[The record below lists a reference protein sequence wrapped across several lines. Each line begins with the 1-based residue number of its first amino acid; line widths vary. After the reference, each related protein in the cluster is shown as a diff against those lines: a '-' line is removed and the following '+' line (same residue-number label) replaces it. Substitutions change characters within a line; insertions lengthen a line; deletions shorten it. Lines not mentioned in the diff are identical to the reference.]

1 MEKTKVTKKQMYE
14 RLLELEDIKNDL
26 EATDFIKKQITLL
39 ENKNKGRNDDEE
51 TEKIKEIV
59 YNFLL
64 EEDIPY
70 TVTGILTKCDDIKNY
85 VLKNGNHLSCPK
97 LTSILKKMEQDGK
110 VRNDKDKKHSHYIA
124 I

>member
-26 EATDFIKKQITLL
+26 EATEFIKKQITLL

-70 TVTGILTKCDDIKNY
+70 TVTGILTKCEDIKNY
-85 VLKNGNHLSCPK
+85 VLKNGSHLSCPK